1 VCFQA
6 SELDEPFE
14 DAISCRVAVQSWAG
28 QKNGFRKANQDA
40 YVLAKAEDRRLV
52 WQTSRVEIVV
62 AKRTNAPQGG
72 TS

>member
-1 VCFQA
+1 LQA

-40 YVLAKAEDRRLV
+40 YVLAKAEDRR
-52 WQTSRVEIVV
+52 
-62 AKRTNAPQGG
+62 
-72 TS
+72 